1 MINTILF
8 GIGIFFVIAY
18 AYGYLSNQ
26 EYKSNTI
33 LRTIVHWIMA
43 LGFFLVHDVPAI
55 HLLYTFPLGIGL
67 AFAGIK
73 FYPRT
78 NPMTIL
84 VVSAIIW
91 SFVLMGLSD
100 YFGTFA

>member
-1 MINTILF
+1 MLNLILF
-8 GIGIFFVIAY
+8 AIGFLFVIAY
-18 AYGYLSNQ
+18 TYGYLTNQ

-43 LGFFLVHDVPAI
+43 LGFFLVHDVPGI
-55 HLLYTFPLGIGL
+55 HLIYTFPLGIGL
-67 AFAGIK
+67 AFVGIK
-73 FYPRT
+73 FYTRSNPT
-78 NPMTIL
+78 NIL
-84 VVSAIIW
+84 IVSAIIW